1 VTTPRQNEALYLY
14 YVTGSQFAADIDGQS
29 INDTPLSAHR
39 WANFV
44 SMLCVVPLADF
55 CGPEAEDNLGDVAWV
70 GERALRHQRVIEQ
83 GFRRGPVMPARFGTL
98 FSSLSALEQF
108 LDVNQQTI
116 SDFLEHVQG
125 HEEWG
130 VKVLLE
136 RSIAGKWLSAQLVA
150 SASGQAATP
159 PGLRYIQQR
168 RGEAAAEKQ
177 LQRWLP
183 ETCEALTGS
192 LSKYAIDLCER
203 RILDAAVG
211 DSRELVLNLAALIP
225 HERREDLIAH
235 IENFNVE
242 RAEQGLGL
250 MLNGPWPPYSFCP
263 PLVTP

>member
-1 VTTPRQNEALYLY
+1 
-14 YVTGSQFAADIDGQS
+14 
-29 INDTPLSAHR
+29 
-39 WANFV
+39 
-44 SMLCVVPLADF
+44 
-55 CGPEAEDNLGDVAWV
+55 
-70 GERALRHQRVIEQ
+70 
-83 GFRRGPVMPARFGTL
+83 MPARFGTL

-108 LDVNQQTI
+108 LDVNRRTI
-116 SDFLEHVQG
+116 SDFLERVQG

-150 SASGQAATP
+150 STSGQAATA

-168 RGEAAAEKQ
+168 SAEAAAEKQ

-183 ETCEALTGS
+183 ETCESITGT
-192 LSKYAIDLCER
+192 LNKYAIDLCEG

-225 HERREDLIAH
+225 SERREDLIAH

-263 PLVTP
+263 PLVTR